1 MLVFSV
7 DLPFFKGWNVCYIFS
22 IYILLFSWQRNNNI
36 FTLILAKNWKL
47 LLLQISVLQKS
58 KNKSKIFSVRFYS
71 EYKGFVERKEKIQEL
86 SSTDAHLGEERKGRD
101 TH

>member
-58 KNKSKIFSVRFYS
+58 KNKSKIFSVSFYS

>member
-1 MLVFSV
+1 MENL
-7 DLPFFKGWNVCYIFS
+7 LYLL
-22 IYILLFSWQRNNNI
+22 YLHLILFWQRNNNI
-36 FTLILAKNWKL
+36 ITLTLAKSWKL

-58 KNKSKIFSVRFYS
+58 ENKSQIFSVRFYS
-71 EYKGFVERKEKIQEL
+71 EYKGYVEQKGKIQEI